1 MLVAQN
7 TIYEARTTTAL
18 HRTTLDDDDDDDDS
32 DSGSSFLN
40 SPLSVTWNIL
50 CILKAF
56 VLRDILVRVDSA
68 QLVS

>member
-7 TIYEARTTTAL
+7 TIYEARTTTSL
-18 HRTTLDDDDDDDDS
+18 HRTTLDDDDDDDS

>member
-18 HRTTLDDDDDDDDS
+18 HRTTLDDDDDDS

-40 SPLSVTWNIL
+40 SPLSVTWNII